1 MKTVLVDLDL
11 QFGDAGFL
19 LGLDDTVGI
28 DELVRQP
35 ERINRVKPA
44 GGLPAVVGAPDRLEE
59 SEALVA
65 YTSEVLSLLKVHFDA
80 VVVNT
85 GSFWSDSHIQVS
97 EASDQVLFILDQ
109 RPSSCALARAPLIFV
124 LVAVLRSSHFDSF
137 LISARNMRY

>member
-1 MKTVLVDLDL
+1 M
-11 QFGDAGFL
+11 
-19 LGLDDTVGI
+19 GI

-97 EASDQVLFILDQ
+97 EASIRFCSFLINVHRQWRSCSRALDLCARCGIAVQ
-109 RPSSCALARAPLIFV
+109 PFRFLLDLCSKHALLTSLDVSCALHGIQV
-124 LVAVLRSSHFDSF
+124 GELR
-137 LISARNMRY
+137 